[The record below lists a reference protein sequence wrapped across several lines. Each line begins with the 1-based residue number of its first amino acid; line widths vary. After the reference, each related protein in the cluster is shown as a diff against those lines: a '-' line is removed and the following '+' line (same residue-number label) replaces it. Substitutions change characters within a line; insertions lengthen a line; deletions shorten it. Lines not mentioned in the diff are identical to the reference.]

1 MKKKREQGS
10 VVNIGTTSMIVIFI
24 GLCFSVLAA
33 LAISSASNDYKVAQ
47 ALADHVSSYYAASNE
62 ATELLADSDQLAAL
76 YATADEDGT
85 ASFTVTISDSQ
96 VLNVSLTFDG
106 SATDYIITQ
115 WQVQN
120 VTTWIA
126 DDTLPVLTGSN

>member
-47 ALADHVSSYYAASNE
+47 ALADHVSSYYVASNE

-76 YATADEDGT
+76 YASADEDGT
-85 ASFTVTISDSQ
+85 AGFTVTISDSQ

-106 SATDYIITQ
+106 SAADYTITQ
-115 WQVQN
+115 WQVKN
-120 VTTWIA
+120 VSTWIA